1 MVVRDTFDFLISL
14 TASFTT
20 GLMTEVCK
28 VQGVFKDGRLTELV
42 ELRLIGEAEMSVCR
56 SV

>member
-14 TASFTT
+14 TASFAT